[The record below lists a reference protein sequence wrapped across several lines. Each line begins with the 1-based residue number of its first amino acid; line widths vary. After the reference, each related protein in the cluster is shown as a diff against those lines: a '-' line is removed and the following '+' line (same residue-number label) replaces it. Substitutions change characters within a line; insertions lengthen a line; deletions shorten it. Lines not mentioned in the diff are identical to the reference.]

1 NFRKPQLNGTPMKL
15 QIKDELPSL
24 EALAPCTADLP
35 IPLSDGYWKNRS
47 VFVPLVCRSQQWT
60 KQQAAICL
68 GDKQLILCGDSTIKQ
83 IRKAI
88 KTVFDINDIVFQ
100 FVYPRT
106 GNIVVE
112 FKTGVLESDLLDR
125 ISQNNCSTENYVIVL
140 NFAFHYGAFTNRAFL
155 ERIYHAKL
163 AVQRLMLRCPTS
175 KIVIKLAHPRDNNVF
190 IEQTIHSANWV
201 FYDMNR
207 MIRRVFGGIGVH
219 FLDIWDMVSSSFEDN
234 NVHMPHSVIVQEVYL
249 MLSYI
254 CPELVVSS

>member
-1 NFRKPQLNGTPMKL
+1 KFKNPQLNGTPMTL
-15 QIKDELPSL
+15 IIKDTLQSPEILS
-24 EALAPCTADLP
+24 PCSADLP
-35 IPLSDGYWKNRS
+35 VPLSDGYWKNRS
-47 VFVPLVCRSQQWT
+47 VFVPLVCKSQQWT

-68 GDKQLILCGDSTIKQ
+68 NDTKLIICGDSTLMQMRQALRNNFKI
-83 IRKAI
+83 A
-88 KTVFDINDIVFQ
+88 DIVTQ

-106 GNIVVE
+106 GNIVVR

-125 ISQNNCSTENYVIVL
+125 ILRTNCSTANYVIVL

-175 KIVIKLAHPRDNNVF
+175 KIIIKLAHPRDNIF

-219 FLDIWDMVSSSFEDN
+219 FLDIWDMVSSSFQN
-234 NVHMPHSVIVQEVYL
+234 NTVHMPNTVIVQEVHL

-254 CPELVVSS
+254 CP